1 MARIDQESA
10 ERQATQQAV
19 DAQRRHDE
27 RRSAR
32 IDARGLPLIGLGI
45 VMTGIPDGLARWA
58 WVGLIFVVAAALL
71 VIVLALWA
79 FGRWVA
85 SRISPP
91 PEPEPGCTPNA
102 IPSGRNQIDPAA
114 WRLHGGQVAWLP
126 QGDGTIILGGPGV
139 TSSASFF
146 ARPRFGAA

>member
-1 MARIDQESA
+1 MAHRWTSRSASYGKSLTACTSESLRPTDNRNRHETVMARIDQESA

-91 PEPEPGCTPNA
+91 PEPE
-102 IPSGRNQIDPAA
+102 
-114 WRLHGGQVAWLP
+114 
-126 QGDGTIILGGPGV
+126 
-139 TSSASFF
+139 
-146 ARPRFGAA
+146 